1 MLYFHCKDPKLLAE
15 RIKEKKEERKKKTL
29 TLLFTRSSH
38 CKIITIIV
46 IVLQVSCLGIYLFK
60 CLFSCF
66 FQEQK
71 QPS

>member
-1 MLYFHCKDPKLLAE
+1 MMYFHCKDLKLVAE
-15 RIKEKKEERKKKTL
+15 RIKEKEKNNNKL
-29 TLLFTRSSH
+29 TLLFMRSSQ
-38 CKIITIIV
+38 CKIIIIV